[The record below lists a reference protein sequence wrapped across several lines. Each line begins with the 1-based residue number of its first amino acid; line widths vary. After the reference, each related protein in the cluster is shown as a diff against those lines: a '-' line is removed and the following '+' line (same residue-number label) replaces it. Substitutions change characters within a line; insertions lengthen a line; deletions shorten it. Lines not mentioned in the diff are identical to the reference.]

1 MRTKSILAKCKKGQ
15 CPQDTTPP
23 AKPHMALRLLSSISL
38 SSTWVN
44 AGLYYR
50 EMILLVNCFLVR
62 DAVAFLPLHC
72 FHFSVAPFSYGRDG
86 VVLSPKFTAMDH
98 FCSLFSFSNTSS
110 IIVLVSEI
118 LSTTVARPIRIT
130 PLIK

>member
-86 VVLSPKFTAMDH
+86 VVLSPKFTA
-98 FCSLFSFSNTSS
+98 LFAVPS
-110 IIVLVSEI
+110 IAL
-118 LSTTVARPIRIT
+118 ARPIPALECCLSKAAVACEISFGF
-130 PLIK
+130 PLSKA